1 MASARASLMV
11 ARFGWS
17 PAAAL
22 TYCEL
27 GVVTLAFDE
36 GEFFVSAGG
45 DDSDGWLKVV
55 ALCSGASGFVPRG
68 FLERVMADIDEVVPS
83 TRGSSQACGTGEGL
97 PMMHAASDM
106 PMQPPPPQY
115 PRPPAGGMLV
125 GAEHDVEDW
134 QDVKNRIQVLKL
146 SLGVERR
153 LQAHNG
159 KKIAFSDAID
169 KLCATPRPNEN
180 TDGMRER
187 MRDVRFARALMKL
200 RGDMLHDF

>member
-22 TYCEL
+22 TYCEP

-55 ALCSGASGFVPRG
+55 ALRSFASGFVPRG
-68 FLERVMADIDEVVPS
+68 FLERVMADIDEVVFS
-83 TRGSSQACGTGEGL
+83 TRGSSQASGTGESL
-97 PMMHAASDM
+97 PMMHAASDI

-115 PRPPAGGMLV
+115 PRPPAGGMFV

-134 QDVKNRIQVLKL
+134 QDMKNRIQVLKL
-146 SLGVERR
+146 LLVWSAGCRRTTARRWPSLMQSTSCARR
-153 LQAHNG
+153 RG
-159 KKIAFSDAID
+159 
-169 KLCATPRPNEN
+169 
-180 TDGMRER
+180 R
-187 MRDVRFARALMKL
+187 MRTPM
-200 RGDMLHDF
+200 G